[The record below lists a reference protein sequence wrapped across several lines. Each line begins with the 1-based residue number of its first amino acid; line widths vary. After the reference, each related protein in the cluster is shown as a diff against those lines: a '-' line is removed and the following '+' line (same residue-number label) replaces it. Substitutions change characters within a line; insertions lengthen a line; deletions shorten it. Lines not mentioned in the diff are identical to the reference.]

1 MVSPSNQIAES
12 LLNGE
17 GLYALSD
24 AAFYARIPR
33 QTLHAWF
40 FGRGENSYRSA
51 KFNHLEDKLLTF
63 NEFVEA
69 LAVRSLRDKGFAL
82 QSIFHALQACELL
95 AGSSHPVTNPKYR
108 MLADLKGKQLYLM
121 KRTDKN
127 PFQVSGKK
135 GVGQM
140 ALQPVVQEYLK
151 DIEFNRD
158 NQAIA
163 YRPPIKTANYN
174 IVLMPRSGF
183 GEPLVEQLGY
193 PARVLAQAVQEEG
206 SIEKA
211 AYAYDVDKEA
221 IRLSCK
227 YLEYLQNPPE
237 WKVA

>member
-1 MVSPSNQIAES
+1 MVSPSKQLAES
-12 LLNGE
+12 LLKGE
-17 GLYALSD
+17 GLYTLSD

-33 QTLHAWF
+33 QTLQAWF

-69 LAVRSLRDKGFAL
+69 LAVRSLREKGFPL
-82 QSIFHALQACELL
+82 QSIFQALQAGELL
-95 AGSSHPVTNPKYR
+95 AGASHPVTNPEFR
-108 MLADLKGKQLYLM
+108 MLADLKGKHLYLM
-121 KRTDKN
+121 KRTDQN
-127 PFQVSGKK
+127 PYQVSGKK

-151 DIEFNRD
+151 DIEFNRE

-163 YRPPIKTANYN
+163 YRPPIRTANYN

-193 PARVLAQAVQEEG
+193 PARVLAQAVQDEG
-206 SIEKA
+206 SIDKA
-211 AYAYDVDKEA
+211 AYAYNVDQEA
-221 IRLSCK
+221 IKLARK
-227 YLEYLQNPPE
+227 YIEYLQEPIE
-237 WKVA
+237 WKAA